1 MLKPTNQ
8 PIDHK
13 FPNGVSRARHDP
25 PRPPE
30 APRSG
35 QPLWAGGLQ
44 DATSAVRAF
53 NNANRAHEDLW
64 SRVRHATDIVRHAR
78 HEVADAESLAADAD
92 AAHRLIRA
100 EHQDRGAPRVRQLLL
115 AGLTI
120 ALDGLA
126 CNFAAQ
132 ALGGGPRETLVW
144 TVLFLAVLAAGE
156 LALDVYQERQRRAVW
171 RLLAGGLGAFVAM
184 LGALRYSFLITVGT
198 EGPVTAVIGAA
209 LFTAVTTCL
218 VLLGYRALRAAETAA
233 AWKARRRKLALERK
247 ARAARGTVQ
256 AQIARRDRL
265 ADAYLS
271 QLRTSL
277 LQSCTASQL
286 AAMEHAV
293 RMHLAGKDER

>member
-1 MLKPTNQ
+1 MLKPANQ

-13 FPNGVSRARHDP
+13 FPNGVSRPRHDP
-25 PRPPE
+25 QRPPE
-30 APRSG
+30 SPRAGG
-35 QPLWAGGLQ
+35 QPDTTA
-44 DATSAVRAF
+44 AVRAF

-64 SRVRHATDIVRHAR
+64 SRVRHATDTVRHAR
-78 HEVADAESLAADAD
+78 DEKAEAESLAAEAD
-92 AAHRLIRA
+92 ASHRVVQA
-100 EHQDRGAPRVRQLLL
+100 EHPDRRAPRIRQLLL
-115 AGLTI
+115 AALTI

-144 TVLFLAVLAAGE
+144 TALFLAVLAAGE
-156 LALDVYQERQRRAVW
+156 LALDVYQERQRRAGW
-171 RLLAGGLGAFVAM
+171 RFLAGGLGAFVAM
-184 LGALRYSFLITVGT
+184 LGVLRYSFLITVGT
-198 EGPVTAVIGAA
+198 EGPVTAVTGAA
-209 LFTAVTTCL
+209 LFTAATACL

-247 ARAARGTVQ
+247 ARAAHGTVK

>member
-1 MLKPTNQ
+1 MLKPASH
-8 PIDHK
+8 PIDPK
-13 FPNGVSRARHDP
+13 FPNGVSRPRHDP

-30 APRSG
+30 P
-35 QPLWAGGLQ
+35 PGGSLPGSLP
-44 DATSAVRAF
+44 DATAAVRAF
-53 NNANRAHEDLW
+53 NGANRAHEDLW

-78 HEVADAESLAADAD
+78 REAAETESLAAEAD
-92 AAHRLIRA
+92 AAHRVTQA
-100 EHQDRGAPRVRQLLL
+100 EHPDRRAPRVRQLLL

-144 TVLFLAVLAAGE
+144 TGLFLAVLAAGE

-171 RLLAGGLGAFVAM
+171 RSLAGGLGAFVAM
-184 LGALRYSFLITVGT
+184 LGLLRYSFLLTVGT
-198 EGPVTAVIGAA
+198 AGPVTAAIGAA
-209 LFTAVTTCL
+209 LFTAATGCL

-247 ARAARGTVQ
+247 ARTARGTVG

-277 LQSCTASQL
+277 LRYCTASQL
-286 AAMEHAV
+286 ATMEHAV
-293 RMHLAGKDER
+293 RMHLVGRDER